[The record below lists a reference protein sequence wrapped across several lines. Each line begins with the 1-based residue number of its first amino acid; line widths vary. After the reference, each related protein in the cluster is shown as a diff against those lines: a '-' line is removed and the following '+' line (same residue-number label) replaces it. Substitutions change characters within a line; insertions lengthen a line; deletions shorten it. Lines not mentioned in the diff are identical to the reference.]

1 MPTNLPPEYYKIE
14 ERFREAKTN
23 EEKAA
28 LLEDMLSVIPKHKGT
43 DHLRADLRRKL
54 SRLKDASSTKGKIS
68 RHASAFHIDREG
80 AGQVTV
86 VGPANTGK
94 SAFVDA
100 LTNAEPEVAEY
111 PFTTRR
117 PTPGM
122 MPIENIQVQL
132 IDTPPIDREF
142 IEPELIDLIRRA
154 DLILLMID
162 LQGFPIEQFEQSI
175 AFLEENRIVPSHR
188 RAQFP
193 EDRRWASPPFLI
205 LVNKVD
211 DESLDEDYEVLR
223 EFIPREWH
231 ILPISVLSGRGL
243 DAMKKA
249 VFDALEIIRVYS
261 KAPGRDPDYNSP
273 FVMKRGGTVDE
284 FAAKIHQDFA
294 RNLKAARVWGSGEFE
309 GQMVSRDY
317 ELHDGDVVELRI

>member
-14 ERFREAKTN
+14 ERFREARTN

-54 SRLKDASSTKGKIS
+54 SKLKEAPGAKGKVS
-68 RHASAFHIDREG
+68 RHASAFQIDREG
-80 AGQVTV
+80 AGQVTL

-94 SAFVDA
+94 SALVDA

-111 PFTTRR
+111 PFSTRK

-132 IDTPPIDREF
+132 IDTPPINRDF
-142 IEPELIDLIRRA
+142 VEPELVDLIRRA
-154 DLILLMID
+154 DLILLMVD
-162 LQGFPIEQFEQSI
+162 LQAFPIEQFEETVT
-175 AFLEENRIVPSHR
+175 FLEENRIVPEHR
-188 RAQFP
+188 QEGFP
-193 EDRRWASPPFLI
+193 QDRRWVFPPFLI

-211 DESLDEDYEVLR
+211 DESLDEDYHVFR
-223 EFIPREWH
+223 ELTPAEWH
-231 ILPISVLSGRGL
+231 TLPISVIAERGIL
-243 DAMKKA
+243 EMKKA
-249 VFDALEIIRVYS
+249 IFDALDIIRVYS

-273 FVMKRGGTVDE
+273 FVMQRGGTVEE
-284 FAAKIHQDFA
+284 FATKIHQDFA
-294 RNLKAARVWGSGEFE
+294 RSLKTARVWGSGEFE

>member
-54 SRLKDASSTKGKIS
+54 SRLKDASSAKGKVS
-68 RHASAFHIDREG
+68 RYASAFHIDREG
-80 AGQVTV
+80 AGQVSV
-86 VGPANTGK
+86 VGPANSGK

-132 IDTPPIDREF
+132 IDTPPIDGEF

>member
-54 SRLKDASSTKGKIS
+54 SRLKDASSAKGKVS
-68 RHASAFHIDREG
+68 RYASAFHIDREG
-80 AGQVTV
+80 AGQVSV
-86 VGPANTGK
+86 VGPANSGK

-223 EFIPREWH
+223 EFIPREWP
-231 ILPISVLSGRGL
+231 ILPISVLSARGL

>member
-14 ERFREAKTN
+14 ERFREARTN

-54 SRLKDASSTKGKIS
+54 SKLKDSTVARGKVG
-68 RHASAFHIDREG
+68 RFTSAFNIEREG
-80 AGQVTV
+80 AGQVAV

-111 PFTTRR
+111 PFTTRK

-132 IDTPPIDREF
+132 IDTPPIDRDF
-142 IEPELIDLIRRA
+142 VEPELIDLIRRA
-154 DLILLMID
+154 DLIVLMVD
-162 LQGFPIEQFEQSI
+162 LQAFPIEQFEQSI
-175 AFLEENRIVPSHR
+175 SFLEENRIVPAHR
-188 RAQFP
+188 RDQFP
-193 EDRRWASPPFLI
+193 QDRRWSSPPFLI

-211 DESLDEDYEVLR
+211 DEVMDEDYAVFR
-223 EFIPREWH
+223 EFIPGEWH
-231 ILPISVLSGRGL
+231 TLPISILAGRGI
-243 DAMKKA
+243 DEMKKA
-249 VFDALEIIRVYS
+249 VFDALDIIRVYS
-261 KAPGRDPDYNSP
+261 KAPGRDPDFNSP
-273 FVMKRGGTVDE
+273 FVMKRGGTVEE
-284 FAAKIHQDFA
+284 FAAKIHQDFS
-294 RNLKAARVWGSGEFE
+294 RNLKLARVWGSGDFE
-309 GQMVSRDY
+309 GQMVSREY

>member
-54 SRLKDASSTKGKIS
+54 SRLKDASSAKGKVS
-68 RHASAFHIDREG
+68 RYASAFHIDREG
-80 AGQVTV
+80 AGQVSV

>member
-1 MPTNLPPEYYKIE
+1 MPTNLTPEYYKTE
-14 ERFREAKTN
+14 ERFREATTN
-23 EEKAA
+23 EEKIA
-28 LLEDMLSVIPKHKGT
+28 LLEDMLSLIPKHKGT

-54 SRLKDASSTKGKIS
+54 SKLKDSVGAKGKVG
-68 RHASAFHIDREG
+68 RFTSAFNIDREG
-80 AGQVTV
+80 AGQVTL

-94 SAFVDA
+94 SSLVAA

-111 PFTTRR
+111 PFTTRK

-122 MPIENIQVQL
+122 MPIDNIQVQL

-142 IEPELIDLIRRA
+142 VEPELIDLIRRA
-154 DLILLMID
+154 DLVLLMVD
-162 LQGFPIEQFEQSI
+162 LQAFPIEQFEESI
-175 AFLEENRIVPSHR
+175 AFLEANRIVPAHR
-188 RAQFP
+188 REQFP
-193 EDRRWASPPFLI
+193 QDIRWASPPFLI

-211 DESLDEDYEVLR
+211 DESHDEDYEVFR
-223 EFIPREWH
+223 EFIPADWPT
-231 ILPISVLSGRGL
+231 LPISILAARGIE
-243 DAMKKA
+243 AMKKD
-249 VFDALEIIRVYS
+249 VFEALEIIRVYS

-284 FAAKIHQDFA
+284 FAAKIHQDFS